1 MFIFI
6 IFGGLKNM
14 TEDYTLTY
22 EDGSKEIIKV
32 NGYRAMDHKLVLI
45 IQSYT
50 TELPKLV
57 KKFGILKG
65 VMKEVLENVDKENV
79 NPEDLKSV
87 GAFLSRLDSDDY
99 SDEEIGELM
108 ELVSDIQNMQ
118 DEVNYLGTT
127 LGQRGIKRY
136 KYDDDLTKL
145 YVMRAILTQK
155 KNTREEFIF
164 LLELDQ
170 QSSVDDIIRAIINDG
185 REKEL
190 LTKEELI
197 DCLPDE
203 NVDIGQLSDIGNIM
217 IKLGMPNRQLPGS
230 GKGKRKKL

>member
-1 MFIFI
+1 
-6 IFGGLKNM
+6 M

-22 EDGSKEIIKV
+22 EDGNKEIIKV
-32 NGYRAMDHKLVLI
+32 NGYRAMDHKLVLK

-65 VMKEVLENVDKENV
+65 VMKEVLENADKENV

-118 DEVNYLGTT
+118 DEVNYLGST

-185 REKEL
+185 RENLL
-190 LTKEELI
+190 LTEDDLL
-197 DCLPDE
+197 DNLPDFDIDVDQLE
-203 NVDIGQLSDIGNIM
+203 NIATIM
-217 IKLGMPNRQLPGS
+217 IELGKPTRPLPGS
-230 GKGKRKKL
+230 GKGKQNRKL